1 MRVKPRF
8 GLLAVALS
16 LVSLSGC
23 VSTSFQPAKDY
34 EVRRPP
40 AIAPASIPLLRS
52 LPKKP
57 YQTLGTIEAW
67 ISGFPTNE
75 TVRRRAREA
84 AAAIGADAI
93 VVNWSGVLFAEPS
106 ASGGDSVSPRTVA
119 LTFTAI
125 RYLDSADR
133 AP

>member
-8 GLLAVALS
+8 GLLTVALS

-23 VSTSFQPAKDY
+23 VSTSFRPANGY

-40 AIAPASIPLLRS
+40 AVAPASILLLRS
-52 LPKKP
+52 LPKRP
-57 YQTLGTIEAW
+57 YRTLGTIEAW
-67 ISGFPTNE
+67 ISGFPSNE

-93 VVNWSGVLFAEPS
+93 VVDWSGVQFAEPS
-106 ASGGDSVSPRTVA
+106 ANEGESVSPRTVA
-119 LTFTAI
+119 LRFTAI
-125 RYLDSADR
+125 RYLPSADR